1 MAFSESVLVAM
12 FCISVVFAV
21 LISLFAIIRVFSVVI
36 SILSRNKLNS
46 LDSEVSTFET
56 DAQNETEEFSSGVLN
71 LKDVDEQTAAI
82 IMAIVSDKSEIS
94 LSELCFKSIRLIK
107 E

>member
-1 MAFSESVLVAM
+1 MAFSESVLVAI

-21 LISLFAIIRVFSVVI
+21 LIALFAIIRIFSVVI
-36 SILSRNKLNS
+36 SILSKNKLAS
-46 LDSEVSTFET
+46 QDSGVSII
-56 DAQNETEEFSSGVLN
+56 ETEEFSSGVLN

-82 IMAIVSDKSEIS
+82 IMAIVSDKSGIS
-94 LSELCFKSIRLIK
+94 LSDLCFKSIRLIK